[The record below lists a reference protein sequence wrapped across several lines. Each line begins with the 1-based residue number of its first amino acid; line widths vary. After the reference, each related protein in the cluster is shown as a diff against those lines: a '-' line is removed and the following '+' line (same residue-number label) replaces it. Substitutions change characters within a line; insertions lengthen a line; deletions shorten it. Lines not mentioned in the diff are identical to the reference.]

1 MSTAKVAITLDENL
15 LRRLDRLVKN
25 RLFEN
30 RSRAIQEAVRE
41 KLSRLDRDR
50 LARECAKLDIKFEQA
65 LAEEGLS
72 DEVEEWPEY
81 CEATSCGPTLA
92 LSGAG
97 NKPANDRL
105 W

>member
-50 LARECAKLDIKFEQA
+50 LARECAKLDKKFEQA

-72 DEVEEWPEY
+72 DEVEEWPDY
-81 CEATSCGPTLA
+81 
-92 LSGAG
+92 
-97 NKPANDRL
+97 
-105 W
+105 